1 MDLFEPIIFLTLF
14 LKAVLVGSLFW
25 ELGVI
30 FFFHFSFPFHHF
42 ALGFLKGLEDIGA
55 VQRWCLISYYADG
68 MMANGGIGYITTRY

>member
-30 FFFHFSFPFHHF
+30 FFFIFLFPFIILHW
-42 ALGFLKGLEDIGA
+42 GFLRVWK
-55 VQRWCLISYYADG
+55 
-68 MMANGGIGYITTRY
+68 T